1 MPPRSGSVSWWSG
14 TIIGWQNRPFL
25 RYLISRML
33 NRFGE
38 RNFRYLLAIQRAD
51 NMGQAEEFR
60 GRQKEI
66 DRIEAMLDRELE
78 KGSCFSLKQL
88 AVNGNDLLGLGLSGP
103 AVLPVAAA
111 RAIGP
116 GHGRNTA
123 Q

>member
-1 MPPRSGSVSWWSG
+1 
-14 TIIGWQNRPFL
+14 
-25 RYLISRML
+25 ML

-88 AVNGNDLLGLGLSGP
+88 AGERKRSAGGWDCP
-103 AVLPVAAA
+103 ARRWA
-111 RAIGP
+111 
-116 GHGRNTA
+116 GRCKDYWTGSWTERCPMTGMRC
-123 Q
+123 